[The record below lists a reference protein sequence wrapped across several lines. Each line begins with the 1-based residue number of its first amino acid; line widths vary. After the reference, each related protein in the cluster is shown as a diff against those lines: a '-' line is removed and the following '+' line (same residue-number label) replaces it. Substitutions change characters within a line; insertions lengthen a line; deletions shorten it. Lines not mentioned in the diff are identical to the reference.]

1 MPPLA
6 HASRIRSLGSLALSI
21 AYVALG
27 RLDGLAVLRPG
38 RIVDIAAA
46 MLIAAE
52 AGVIVMDEQGAPLD
66 GPCDMDW
73 RGAMAVARVP
83 DDAPALTAAVR
94 AALEAGRR

>member
-1 MPPLA
+1 M
-6 HASRIRSLGSLALSI
+6 
-21 AYVALG
+21 ALG

-46 MLIAAE
+46 ILIARE
-52 AGVIVMDEQGAPLD
+52 AGVIVTDEHGMPLD

-73 RGAMAVARVP
+73 RGAMAVARVA
-83 DDAPALTAAVR
+83 DDTPALTAAVR